1 MGKDD
6 CQPSGPGTITRITA
20 HQVEVL
26 WERAT
31 ARRYRR
37 AQLHN
42 LLHVKLTSAAAE
54 PYWKPHNRSTA
65 TASWEFAW
73 YVLQRNKIRISC

>member
-1 MGKDD
+1 MGNDR
-6 CQPSGPGTITRITA
+6 QPSGTGTITRITA

-26 WERAT
+26 WEDAS

-37 AQLHN
+37 AQLQN
-42 LLHVKLTSAAAE
+42 RLHVKLISVAASLAASRITVA
-54 PYWKPHNRSTA
+54 KA
-65 TASWEFAW
+65 TASWKFAW